1 MRRLLLASF
10 ALLLTFLPFQAGGA
24 PVAAKACCAGCA
36 GRPSCPPRCPAP
48 PSQPGPRLS
57 PVAPAT
63 EARATIEAEAAR
75 PAEPS
80 PLPADFSSGQADP
93 EGAQVPAALPR
104 EAGPPEPG
112 ARHALL
118 RVFRI

>member
-36 GRPSCPPRCPAP
+36 GMPSCPPRCPAP
-48 PSQPGPRLS
+48 PSQPGPCLS

-63 EARATIEAEAAR
+63 EARTAIEAEAAR
-75 PAEPS
+75 PVEPS
-80 PLPADFSSGQADP
+80 PLPADLPHGQAGP
-93 EGAQVPAALPR
+93 KGAQILAALPR
-104 EAGPPEPG
+104 EAGPPDPG
-112 ARHALL
+112 ARQALL